1 MLSQNNSITVGKR
14 PSGSDLSSLILLEKE
29 SAEQQEPS
37 NETMLGRFN
46 RFLGFSQG
54 LQKD

>member
-1 MLSQNNSITVGKR
+1 MISKNNSITVGKR

-29 SAEQQEPS
+29 SPEQQEPS

-54 LQKD
+54 HQKD